1 MKDDLKEL
9 KDCFTIHCLGEIDEK
24 SYNFLIK
31 KIERLE
37 NKALNMHIVGCT
49 LKDNKIPTY
58 ENWLYFNFIKGEG
71 ETYEN
76 KHDGSIIDECWLV
89 SEYESFKED
98 L

>member
-37 NKALNMHIVGCT
+37 NKALNMHIVGVRSEQFYCWNSDVSHEQICS
-49 LKDNKIPTY
+49 KQCK
-58 ENWLYFNFIKGEG
+58 
-71 ETYEN
+71 
-76 KHDGSIIDECWLV
+76 ECIVLGKN
-89 SEYESFKED
+89 E
-98 L
+98 